1 MIFSTDSWR
10 EKTHLTK
17 ETPSTLVLG
26 TIQICQQN
34 KREDSPG
41 ARWDWVRAALFN
53 RNRMQ
58 ATYEILKFL

>member
-1 MIFSTDSWR
+1 MLHLTDKMIFSIDSWR
-10 EKTHLTK
+10 EKIHLTK

-41 ARWDWVRAALFN
+41 AR
-53 RNRMQ
+53 
-58 ATYEILKFL
+58 